1 MRKII
6 AFCVC
11 LFVIICLLSVQAYAH
26 PGRTDSNGGHYDHST
41 GEYHYHSGSS
51 SQSGSSGGSGDYP
64 PGYYGSGSSGSGS
77 SSGGGDISVLGL
89 LAVIAVGGFML
100 YIYLKPRDRSV
111 SSYNDVNKT
120 VQSTSSYKPQ
130 PASTP
135 SLQKAPEPEI
145 IKETEY
151 SWDEAW
157 DDYIETDPD
166 NSEPQ
171 DSIQDL
177 YDFLD
182 NLPDL

>member
-51 SQSGSSGGSGDYP
+51 SQSSSSGGSGDYP
-64 PGYYGSGSSGSGS
+64 PGYYGSGSSGGSS
-77 SSGGGDISVLGL
+77 SSGGSDISVLGL

-120 VQSTSSYKPQ
+120 VQSTPSYKPQ

-135 SLQKAPEPEI
+135 SPQKAPEPEI

-151 SWDEAW
+151 SWDDAW
-157 DDYIETDPD
+157 DDYVETDPD

-171 DSIQDL
+171 DSVQDL
-177 YDFLD
+177 YDFLN
-182 NLPDL
+182 NLPDV